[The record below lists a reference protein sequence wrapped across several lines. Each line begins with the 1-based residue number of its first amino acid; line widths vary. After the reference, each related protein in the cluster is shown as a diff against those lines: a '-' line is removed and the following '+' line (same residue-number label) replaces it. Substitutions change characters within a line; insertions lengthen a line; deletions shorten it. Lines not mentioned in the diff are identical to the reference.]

1 MVLQEA
7 AEAAVKVKWKGEEQ
21 SESREEKGGREGGR
35 GRGKCLGVTKKQSME
50 EREIEG

>member
-21 SESREEKGGREGGR
+21 SESREEGKRKVSWSNKKTINGG
-35 GRGKCLGVTKKQSME
+35 
-50 EREIEG
+50 ERDRRINPK